1 MQSIVFNNKVRGR
14 DLYQGLDNES
24 STGTSQSL
32 EMDSAARRASSRA
45 FNPTST
51 YGPPSSNRAR
61 REEEGDPDAP
71 LLVEHTVQVPSV
83 VEGTEGKLVV
93 PKAPSQP

>member
-1 MQSIVFNNKVRGR
+1 MQSIVFNTKVRGR
-14 DLYQGLDNES
+14 DVYQDLDNES
-24 STGTSQSL
+24 STGGTRTGASQSL
-32 EMDSAARRASSRA
+32 EMDSAARRASRRA

-61 REEEGDPDAP
+61 LEEEGDPDAP

-93 PKAPSQP
+93 P